1 MPREAKISFSADLKA
16 AATSLSRVTSLQ
28 HRPALV
34 ATVVKLYTQAG
45 DIAAANACLDA
56 AVAHWSKAQSADDA
70 AVLRLLQQ
78 EAVSFKMS
86 HKLYA
91 EAATLLGVMLKQKD
105 ARQADILP
113 QLVLACAHVN
123 PAQAEQYAKQLPAF
137 ARSAVDVA
145 ALENAPSYRL
155 GAPLKEEVTATA
167 TVVPSAVP
175 AAAAKSAPAEDK
187 KKKKRKRKKRLP
199 KNFDPN
205 KQPDPERWLP
215 KRERCVFLASPLL
228 HAPPPSSLLDGNR

>member
-1 MPREAKISFSADLKA
+1 M
-16 AATSLSRVTSLQ
+16 
-28 HRPALV
+28 
-34 ATVVKLYTQAG
+34 KLYTQAG

-56 AVAHWSKAQSADDA
+56 AVAHWSKAPSANDA

-113 QLVLACAHVN
+113 QLVLACVHVN

-155 GAPLKEEVTATA
+155 GAPLKEEVPLPQQWCQVRYRLRLQRAHLRRIRRRRSGRGRRGCPRTLIPTSSP
-167 TVVPSAVP
+167 TRSAGCRSV
-175 AAAAKSAPAEDK
+175 SG
-187 KKKKRKRKKRLP
+187 
-199 KNFDPN
+199 
-205 KQPDPERWLP
+205 
-215 KRERCVFLASPLL
+215 VFLASPLL
-228 HAPPPSSLLDGNR
+228 HTPSSLLDGNR